1 MNSLETYGGT
11 AEWSDDDPTSRE
23 ENDISNDESYEYYN
37 DEPVYFEEEVII
49 NEDFRFADYVVC
61 CVDK

>member
-1 MNSLETYGGT
+1 MKSLETYGGT
-11 AEWSDDDPTSRE
+11 AEWPDDDFTSRE
-23 ENDISNDESYEYYN
+23 EIDFSSDESFTYYN

-61 CVDK
+61 CVDE